1 MTGVES
7 SPNVG
12 SARRHDSIITSSP
25 RVRELDQVEEMFKVT
40 HVPMGMC
47 GAQAEHE

>member
-1 MTGVES
+1 M
-7 SPNVG
+7 
-12 SARRHDSIITSSP
+12 
-25 RVRELDQVEEMFKVT
+25 ELDQVANRSAAPTRAMAGAEEMFKVT